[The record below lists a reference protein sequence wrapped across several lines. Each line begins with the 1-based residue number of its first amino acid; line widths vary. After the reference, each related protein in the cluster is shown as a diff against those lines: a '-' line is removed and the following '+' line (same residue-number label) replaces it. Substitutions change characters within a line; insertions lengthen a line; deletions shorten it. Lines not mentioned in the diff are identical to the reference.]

1 MQLLCDLTW
10 KSISKSDDKAS
21 GESHQFFSASG
32 PHSGFSGQYFN
43 YVHTFFIEEQRRLTR

>member
-1 MQLLCDLTW
+1 METW

-21 GESHQFFSASG
+21 GESHQFFSVSG
-32 PHSGFSGQYFN
+32 PHSGFSGQCFN

>member
-32 PHSGFSGQYFN
+32 SHSGFSGQYFN
-43 YVHTFFIEEQRRLTR
+43 YVHMFFIEEQRRLTR